1 MTMKKKIFYEEY
13 MQRNRPKPPDSIYSN
28 TVNKILEKASP
39 SLFLYVAA
47 GGKGREE
54 QKNLYEYEEQR
65 LKYMCY
71 KRKLKKEEWERLYR
85 ICRNER
91 RNR

>member
-1 MTMKKKIFYEEY
+1 MGKKIFYEEY
-13 MQRNRPKPPDSIYSN
+13 MQRKRPMKPKSIHSS
-28 TVNKILEKASP
+28 TLNKILGITSP
-39 SLFLYVAA
+39 SLLLVVAA

-71 KRKLKKEEWERLYR
+71 KRKLKKEEWKRLYR

>member
-1 MTMKKKIFYEEY
+1 MKKKIFYEEY
-13 MQRNRPKPPDSIYSN
+13 MQRRKPKVPDSIYSN
-28 TVNKILEKASP
+28 TVNKISGKVSP
-39 SLFLYVAA
+39 SLFLHVAA

-71 KRKLKKEEWERLYR
+71 KRKLKKEEWKRLYR

>member
-13 MQRNRPKPPDSIYSN
+13 MQRSRPKAPDSIYSN
-28 TVNKILEKASP
+28 TANKILGRVSP

-47 GGKGREE
+47 GGKGRIE

-65 LKYMCY
+65 LKHMCY
-71 KRKLKKEEWERLYR
+71 KRKLKKEEWKRLYR
-85 ICRNER
+85 MCRNGR

>member
-13 MQRNRPKPPDSIYSN
+13 MQR
-28 TVNKILEKASP
+28 
-39 SLFLYVAA
+39 A

-71 KRKLKKEEWERLYR
+71 KRKLKKEEWKRLYR

>member
-1 MTMKKKIFYEEY
+1 MKKKLFYKEY
-13 MQRNRPKPPDSIYSN
+13 MQRSRPKPPDSIYSN

-71 KRKLKKEEWERLYR
+71 KRKLKKEEWKRLYR